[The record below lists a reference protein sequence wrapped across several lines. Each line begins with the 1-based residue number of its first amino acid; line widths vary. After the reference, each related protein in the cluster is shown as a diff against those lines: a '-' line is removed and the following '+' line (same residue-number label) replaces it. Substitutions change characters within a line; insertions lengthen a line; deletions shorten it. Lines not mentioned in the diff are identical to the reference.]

1 MRFSKKDT
9 ERVCNLIIARKL
21 TGGSDTIY
29 RYGLNRSEDKRLVLY
44 CLRRL
49 VKEGK
54 VKTSIPYSQKKLRI
68 GDFSVIT

>member
-29 RYGLNRSEDKRLVLY
+29 RFGLNRSEDKKLVLY

-49 VKEGK
+49 IKERK
-54 VKTSIPYSQKKLRI
+54 IKTSIPYSQNKLRI